1 MTKPILTLPCK
12 YTLNDF
18 EQRGD
23 LHHCQSCN
31 HSLIDFRNATD
42 EEIHTEIKKNNGRS
56 CGIFNASQVQAKST
70 TYQLGFKQ
78 RIGLSLLGILGFISP
93 AVLTSCETPDL
104 KEQSK
109 EEKEEIA
116 FSKLK
121 FPLYLRGKLVDSQ
134 NQKPIIM
141 VQVNV
146 MQENKVLLSGT
157 TDENGEF
164 KIKLEKGNLS
174 SAHFDLVMERFGYLN
189 DTLRALDAKNKRGL
203 TNLELSLEA
212 MPESTTHFPVED
224 QISFIKMEQM
234 ICGLMMPSKRYSS
247 EFSNLSHLDDY
258 LKQEKK

>member
-42 EEIHTEIKKNNGRS
+42 EEIQSELTKNNSRS

-164 KIKLEKGNLS
+164 KIKLEKGYLS
-174 SAHFDLVMERFGYLN
+174 SAHFDLVMERFGYIN
-189 DTLRALDAKNKRGL
+189 DTLRSLDAKNKRVL
-203 TNLELSLEA
+203 NNLELSLEA
-212 MPESTTHFPVED
+212 LPQSTTHFPDEGEIRFV
-224 QISFIKMEQM
+224 KMEYM
-234 ICGLMMPSKRYSS
+234 TTGLVSPYFRYHN
-247 EFSNLSHLDDY
+247 EYSNLSHLDDY

>member
-23 LHHCQSCN
+23 LHHCKACN

-42 EEIHTEIKKNNGRS
+42 QEIQSELTKNNGRS

-104 KEQSK
+104 NKQSK

-121 FPLYLRGKLVDSQ
+121 FPLYLRGKLVDEVTK
-134 NQKPIIM
+134 KP
-141 VQVNV
+141 
-146 MQENKVLLSGT
+146 LSKAKITFLQYNYELFSGE
-157 TDENGEF
+157 TDENGHF
-164 KIKLEKGNLS
+164 SIQIKGRDFANP
-174 SAHFDLVMERFGYLN
+174 HFDLILEQVGYISDTLFDLDPDNKEKLTHLSLSLHAEPIKQESGNIYSNPFFSEPTLGMSVYQKEPFQKNELQFYLN
-189 DTLRALDAKNKRGL
+189 
-203 TNLELSLEA
+203 
-212 MPESTTHFPVED
+212 EST
-224 QISFIKMEQM
+224 
-234 ICGLMMPSKRYSS
+234 
-247 EFSNLSHLDDY
+247 
-258 LKQEKK
+258 KKKY